1 MNDDIINNIEALKTL
16 TEETIQSSKRLDMM
30 LRIYLTDE
38 EIEEVANLRKKQQ
51 ENMQRIIDISN
62 YITHGS
68 SDKSAEYSIDM
79 VMLEMHASRTIID
92 SIESSIMNIYEKA
105 KPRLFDI

>member
-1 MNDDIINNIEALKTL
+1 MDEDLINNIESLKAL

-68 SDKSAEYSIDM
+68 SDKSAEYPIDM
-79 VMLEMHASRTIID
+79 VMLEMHACRTIID
-92 SIESSIMNIYEKA
+92 NIESLIINIYEKA